1 MRLPLLF
8 VCCFFLCGAAWA
20 QAQSV
25 HEEQNAFYR
34 SLGLQTEADFDRFNG
49 YSPSALPARTAQTQ
63 YTLQKKIFGFNPY
76 WVGTAFNSYDY
87 SLLST
92 VAYFSYE
99 VNPQTGS
106 YNSIYAWKTT
116 DLVPTAQAKGVKV
129 VLAVT
134 NFGSTANTTLLN
146 NPRAKQTLVDS
157 LIALV
162 KLRKADGVNIDFET
176 VPAATRDSLSK
187 FMRDLSV
194 KMKAALPG
202 SVLSIDLPA
211 VDWSNAFDVKA
222 MEPFVDDF
230 LIMGY
235 DYYYSGSTKAGPVAP
250 LNGSSLF
257 GNLSIS
263 KSVDDYLDKGIPAA
277 KLILAVPYYGRN
289 WATVSDQPGAATS
302 GTVASASRLFSVA
315 KNEARQ
321 HGRRW
326 SVEAATPYYVY
337 QQNGQW
343 NQTWYDDFESLSL
356 KYKTANAKRLGGA
369 GIWALSYDG
378 TEPDLKNALIYHFT
392 DAPPLTSL
400 LPPPPSELVEIYPN
414 PSTRQQGATLR
425 GSVSSF
431 YKLTDVLGNTLLS
444 GQIAGESTLDLSG
457 LLPGLYLLN
466 IQQPSGWTTRKLIIT
481 H

>member
-1 MRLPLLF
+1 MRSVLL
-8 VCCFFLCGAAWA
+8 VLCYCLFYLSA
-20 QAQSV
+20 QAQYRSV
-25 HEEQNAFYR
+25 HEEQNTYYR
-34 SLGLQTEADFDRFNG
+34 SLGLQTEADYDRLNG
-49 YSPSALPARTAQTQ
+49 YSPVASPARTTQTL
-63 YTLQKKIFGFNPY
+63 YTLQKKVFGFNPY
-76 WVGTAFNSYDY
+76 WVGTAFASYDY

-106 YNSIYAWKTT
+106 YNTIYAWKTT
-116 DLVPTAQAKGVKV
+116 DFVPTAQAKGVKV

-162 KLRKADGVNIDFET
+162 KFRKADGVNIDFET
-176 VPAATRDSLSK
+176 VPATARDSLSK
-187 FMRDLSV
+187 FMRDLSL

-202 SVLSIDLPA
+202 SALSIDLPA
-211 VDWSNAFDVKA
+211 VDWSNAFDVQA
-222 MEPFVDDF
+222 MVPFVDDF

-235 DYYYSGSTKAGPVAP
+235 DYYYSGSPKAGPVAP

-263 KSVDDYLDKGIPAA
+263 KSIDDYLAKGIPPA

-289 WATVSDQPGAATS
+289 WATVSDQPAAATS
-302 GTVASASRLFSVA
+302 TPAVSASRVFSTA

-321 HGRRW
+321 YGRRW

-343 NQTWYDDFESLSL
+343 NQTWYDDFESISL
-356 KYKTANAKRLGGA
+356 KYKTLNAKRLGGA

-378 TEPDLKNALIYHFT
+378 TEPDLKNAIIYHLT
-392 DAPPLTSL
+392 DAPPLTAVKPTTNNVYL
-400 LPPPPSELVEIYPN
+400 FPN
-414 PSTRQQGATLR
+414 PTTRQQGLLLR
-425 GSVSSF
+425 ASGASF
-431 YKLTDVLGNTLLS
+431 YKLTDILGNTLMD
-444 GQIAGESTLDLSG
+444 GQIAGESSLDLSTVPSG
-457 LLPGLYLLN
+457 IYL
-466 IQQPSGWTTRKLIIT
+466 IAVQQESGWTTKKLIIT